1 MAGSRRA
8 FRIVAFVV
16 LMLLVFAGGWA
27 IGRMGLMSTVPV
39 ASLSDRER
47 QFSERMQ
54 GSSLVGYFTVAG
66 RTRREPEEDR
76 YDISSVE
83 KVAEDRWRFNVRMR
97 HGSFDV
103 TLPVVVPVKWVE
115 DTPVITLT
123 DWEIPS
129 LGTFTCR
136 VLFHGDRYAGTWQHG
151 NVGGLMYGRIEKQA
165 AVTP

>member
-1 MAGSRRA
+1 MAIVGRF
-8 FRIVAFVV
+8 FRFAALLVV
-16 LMLLVFAGGWA
+16 LILVFGGGWA
-27 IGRMGLMSTVPV
+27 VGRLGLGSTVPT
-39 ASLSDRER
+39 ASLTDRER
-47 QFSERMQ
+47 GFSEQLRS
-54 GSSLVGYFTVAG
+54 SSLVGYFTVEG
-66 RTRREPEEDR
+66 RANRTPDEDR

-83 KVAEDRWRFNVRMR
+83 KVADDRWRFNVRMR

-115 DTPVITLT
+115 DTPVVTLT

-151 NVGGLMYGRIEKQA
+151 AVGGLMYGRIEKQA
-165 AVTP
+165 QP